1 MPPYKNVGYHTR
13 LKSDNTVKAAG
24 GSFGGDFGQETAERL
39 VKHHF
44 TVKVRPS
51 GSLTFVD
58 RQGREV
64 SLYMT
69 IDPETTEAGK
79 AALAEHRRAQAAAQA
94 VEDDKARQVQDLMD
108 TMTNDEIIARLSAPS
123 R

>member
-1 MPPYKNVGYHTR
+1 MFKNIGYHTR

-39 VKHHF
+39 VKAQF

>member
-1 MPPYKNVGYHTR
+1 MYKNIGYHTR

-24 GSFGGDFGQETAERL
+24 GTFGGDFGPETAERL

-69 IDPETTEAGK
+69 VDPATTEAGK

-94 VEDDKARQVQDLMD
+94 VEEEKAQRVQALLD
-108 TMTNDEIIARLSAPS
+108 TMSHDEILARLS
-123 R
+123 